1 MKKSQILDQ
10 IKEAIGK
17 EIGISEWM
25 EITQDRINAF
35 AECTEDRQWIHI
47 NEEMAK
53 KSPFKKTLAHGYLIL
68 SLLSHFNFQ
77 NKFLPDG
84 IKMAFNYGL
93 NRVRFINP
101 VPVGSKI
108 RNRAVLKDVIKK
120 SRHKSLIVLE
130 NTVEIKGQKKPAMV
144 AESLALIII

>member
-120 SRHKSLIVLE
+120 SRHKILIVLE